1 MAVKDNDAGKPTIFE
16 QPAINEREQKEKE
29 AINVLTVME
38 KLNKVRVNVL
48 GTVTKSGKN
57 NFQKYDYFEL
67 KDFIPQALKECEKYG
82 LTAVYSAG
90 ETYAKLAVFDSKTK
104 DFVEFMTPFVMS
116 TGSNNPIQNLGATH
130 TYTRRYLWMMALE
143 LVEADQ
149 VDSQDQS
156 KTKPNVVKAKVA
168 EPVKATVAEP
178 AGGLIT
184 PEQVEML
191 CSLYNPNELKSMC
204 ASRGVARVEFLTAE
218 DAEKAIAFRKG
229 KK

>member
-29 AINVLTVME
+29 SINKMTLMQ
-38 KLNKVRVNVL
+38 KLNKVRLGVL
-48 GTVTKSGKN
+48 GTVSKSGKN

-67 KDFIPQALKECEKYG
+67 KDFVPQALKECDKYG
-82 LTAVYSAG
+82 VTAIYSVVDDLARLQVVDSETG
-90 ETYAKLAVFDSKTK
+90 EDIVFT
-104 DFVEFMTPFVMS
+104 TPFVMS

-143 LVEADQ
+143 IVEADQ
-149 VDSQDQS
+149 VDGQDQS
-156 KTKPNVVKAKVA
+156 KAKPNVVKAKVA
-168 EPVKATVAEP
+168 EPKAAEP
-178 AGGLIT
+178 ESGLIT

-204 ASRGVARVEFLTAE
+204 ASRGVVRVEFLTAE
-218 DAEKAIAFRKG
+218 DAEKAIQFRKG

>member
-16 QPAINEREQKEKE
+16 QPAITEREQKEKE
-29 AINVLTVME
+29 AINKMTLMQ
-38 KLNKVRVNVL
+38 KLNKVRLGVL
-48 GTVTKSGKN
+48 GTVSKSGKN

-67 KDFIPQALKECEKYG
+67 KDFVPQALKECDKYG
-82 LTAVYSAG
+82 VTAIYSVVDDLARLQVVDSETG
-90 ETYAKLAVFDSKTK
+90 EDIVFT
-104 DFVEFMTPFVMS
+104 TPFVMS

-143 LVEADQ
+143 IVEADQ
-149 VDSQDQS
+149 VDGQDQS

-168 EPVKATVAEP
+168 EPKEP
-178 AGGLIT
+178 EGGLIT

-218 DAEKAIAFRKG
+218 DAEKAIQFRKG